1 VIKLTHILGRIL
13 LERKIQHL
21 NELGFDQLETNYVG
35 DGDNQVTSAVYEQ
48 IKKASNG
55 KSAYATWLVLRVIDK
70 SLKSEDVYKY
80 ENYFKIFDKYKAKYP
95 IKDINQ
101 IKSKEQVAEFNRVST
116 DIADK
121 LVATTGGQ
129 SDDKG
134 KNLVPLKG
142 IEELKEV
149 GINMLGI
156 VDGYQC
162 FKIPIGLADN
172 KEAWKVYR
180 KWLAKCS
187 GREDGEGIEICTM
200 ANHDYFQEYLYEDDL
215 YVFFNMSDPRSPY
228 QLHYQSEQFMDKN
241 DRSII

>member
-13 LERKIQHL
+13 LERKIQRL

-35 DGDNQVTSAVYEQ
+35 DGDNQVTPAIYEQ
-48 IKKASNG
+48 IKKASGG

-70 SLKSEDVYKY
+70 SLKSEDIYKY

-116 DIADK
+116 EIADK
-121 LVATTGGQ
+121 LAATTGGQ
-129 SDDKG
+129 DDKG
-134 KNLVPLKG
+134 KSLVPLKG
-142 IEELKEV
+142 VEELKEV

-162 FKIPIGLADN
+162 FKVPMELAGDI
-172 KEAWKVYR
+172 EVWKVYR

-200 ANHDYFQEYLYEDDL
+200 ANYSYFQDYLYADDL
-215 YVFFNMSDPRSPY
+215 YVFFNMSDPKSPY
-228 QLHYQSEQFMDKN
+228 QFHYVEEQFMDKN
-241 DRSII
+241 DGSII